1 MPFLRFSRDKR
12 GYENTHLLHTF
23 RQDGRSRPRVLYW
36 FRTPPHVLVGRL
48 PLDEEAIRAI
58 EDSNPDLTFDWT
70 KMLKMRPTPAA
81 KKLQEDKGSTK
92 RADGYKKARTAQP
105 TATKELMK
113 TPAATVGAL
122 EGAVS
127 VDGEAVEPLGTP
139 TPGTPGGETVGGER
153 RHPVVG
159 LVGDDGLARLRA
171 RYAEIQARISE
182 KLTDPVALEAMRVRA
197 EALNPDGWVNAEQ
210 TVHGIEGFDAD
221 IEAMKKVLGR
231 RRRRSRRGGR
241 RHRRSRMDKT
251 SEVDSSSR
259 APADDVKKQES

>member
-1 MPFLRFSRDKR
+1 MPFLRFSRDER
-12 GYENTHLLHTF
+12 GYENTYVLHTF

-36 FRTPPHVLVGRL
+36 FRTPPDVSVGRL
-48 PLDEEAIRAI
+48 PLDEEAFRAI
-58 EDSNPDLTFDWT
+58 EDSNPELTFDWT
-70 KMLKMRPTPAA
+70 KMLKMRATPAA
-81 KKLQEDKGSTK
+81 KKPQEHKGSTK
-92 RADGYKKARTAQP
+92 RAGGYKKARTAQP

-122 EGAVS
+122 EGTVS
-127 VDGEAVEPLGTP
+127 VDVEAVEPLETP
-139 TPGTPGGETVGGER
+139 TPGTPGRNRVESER
-153 RHPVVG
+153 RHPVVV

-197 EALNPDGWVNAEQ
+197 EALNPDRWVNAEQ
-210 TVHGIEGFDAD
+210 AGHGVERFDGD

-231 RRRRSRRGGR
+231 RRRRSRRGGQ
-241 RHRRSRMDKT
+241 RHRRSRMAKT

-259 APADDVKKQES
+259 APADDVKKKES